1 MADSASESRT
11 ANGDAMTGLS
21 FRPTLTS
28 AREAH
33 AAMELSAWSQ
43 AFLRG
48 PGGNLGIADPLL
60 EEDAINIYL
69 LAEVD
74 LRELHP
80 CSGPD
85 SEFDFPVPLD
95 RYERTVE
102 AMMRAFEAGWDAP
115 PLFVHLTS
123 FLLVDGTHRRE
134 ALLRLGRDRYWAVLW
149 MNRPPLIGRGQD
161 PPW

>member
-1 MADSASESRT
+1 MD
-11 ANGDAMTGLS
+11 GAMTEMS
-21 FRPTLTS
+21 FRPTSTS

-33 AAMELSAWSQ
+33 AAGELSAWSQ

-60 EEDAINIYL
+60 REDDINVYL

-74 LRELHP
+74 LRDVHP

-85 SEFDFPVPLD
+85 PEFDFPIPPD
-95 RYERTVE
+95 EYERNVE
-102 AMMRAFEAGWDAP
+102 AMVHAFETGWDAP
-115 PLFVHLTS
+115 PLFVHMKS

-134 ALLRLGRDRYWAVLW
+134 ALLRLGRHRYWAVLW